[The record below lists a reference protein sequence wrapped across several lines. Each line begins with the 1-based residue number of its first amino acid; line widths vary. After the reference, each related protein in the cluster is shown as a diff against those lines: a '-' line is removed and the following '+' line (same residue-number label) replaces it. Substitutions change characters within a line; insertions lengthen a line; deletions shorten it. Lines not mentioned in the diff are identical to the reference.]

1 MSMDA
6 LLSALAAAVQQQQHQ
21 HLGDE
26 GYPIQDYEPAKG
38 YTFVDCMRS
47 IDCDQTDTTA
57 VCKESRS
64 ATLLTKQVFTCP
76 GRAEFCVRLERLPS
90 REHQICIGVAGAGT
104 SKNVG
109 NHNALGDRTFPNSL
123 GYACRVGASAIFHE
137 GNCVGGGGTGWSPG
151 TTLGVRVTPEGL
163 SFLRNGQA
171 VGSSFTLKG
180 RFRFAVSLCG
190 EGQVVR
196 ICKAQASSSEH
207 LLIDLLHGLAA
218 TEGDEGYPIQD
229 YEPAKGYTFVDCMRS
244 IDCDQTDT
252 VAVCKESRDATL
264 LTRQVFT
271 C

>member
-1 MSMDA
+1 MSAEA
-6 LLSALAAAVQQQQHQ
+6 LLRLMTAVIQQSESSD
-21 HLGDE
+21 DE
-26 GYPIQDYEPAKG
+26 RYPTQDYDPATG

-47 IDCDQTDTTA
+47 IDCDESGTA
-57 VCKESRS
+57 ALCKKSRK
-64 ATLLTKQVFTCP
+64 ATLLTRQVFTCP
-76 GRAEFCVRLERLPS
+76 GTAELFCIRVERLPS
-90 REHQICIGVAGAGT
+90 REHQICIGVAQAST
-104 SKNVG
+104 TKKVG
-109 NHNALGDRTFPNSL
+109 RHYPLGDRAFPVSL
-123 GYACRVGASAIFHE
+123 GYACRVGISAMFNE
-137 GNCVGGGGTGWSPG
+137 GNDAGGLGMGWAQG
-151 TTLGVRVTPEGL
+151 TTLAIRVTPEGL
-163 SFLRNGQA
+163 SFLRDGQA